1 MFNADII
8 RNTET
13 NEYRAICSFP
23 NRPDVSAE
31 GIGWK
36 AFWEDFR
43 NKTGIWLP
51 ARKYFCFCKLSDF
64 EQLAGVDASHVRKSC
79 IVTKQDRL
87 RGWRRSDFPE
97 PRM

>member
-13 NEYRAICSFP
+13 NEYRAIVSFP
-23 NRPDVSAE
+23 TRPDISAE

-51 ARKYFCFCKLSDF
+51 NRKYFRFCKLSDF
-64 EQLAGVDASHVRKSC
+64 EELAGVDASHTRENGC

-87 RGWRRSDFPE
+87 RGWKRTDF
-97 PRM
+97 